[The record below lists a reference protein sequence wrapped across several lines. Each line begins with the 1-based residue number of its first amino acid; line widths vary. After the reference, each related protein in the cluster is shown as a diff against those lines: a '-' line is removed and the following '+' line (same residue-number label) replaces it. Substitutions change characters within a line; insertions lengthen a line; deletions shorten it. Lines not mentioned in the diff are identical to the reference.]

1 MAARTTRVRL
11 DENWREKIQTSML
24 LIRLEK
30 HALGEVELSATQI
43 KAIEIL
49 LRKAL
54 PDLQSI
60 EHSGSV
66 EGGLLGVLGQLND
79 RSGAGAATDVDNA
92 VEAQGTGSVRH

>member
-79 RSGAGAATDVDNA
+79 RSGAGATTDVDSA